1 MLTRRDWMTRAA
13 LLGGTAV
20 VVSQGKAFGQATDPH
35 AGHGAAPPPP
45 PPEATM
51 PGMPGMQSM
60 AGMDAATESTV
71 GQRALVAV
79 RRELPPPPSLADVRA
94 ARRELGYT
102 PVSTPDGVTANWR
115 RNGAWKEFHLVAHEI
130 AHEFAPGMVVKVW
143 GYNGG
148 TPGPTIEAVEGDWV
162 RIFVT
167 NHLPEHTTIHWHGIF
182 LPNGM
187 DGVGGLL
194 QPHIQPGE
202 TYVYEFKLGQHGTFM
217 YHPHSDEMVQMAL
230 GMMGFFVVHPRQAHF
245 LGENQAP
252 DRDFCILPHMWAI
265 HPGEYRPDPMVMLDF
280 DLFTFNG
287 RAYPGTSPLVVRRDD
302 RVRFRFANL
311 SMTSHPIHVHGH
323 RFWLVETDGGQVPK
337 TAWVPDTTLNSVAG
351 QTRAVEFVADAP
363 GDWPLHCHKS
373 HHAMNAMGHD
383 LPNPVG
389 ADTKAAGRR
398 ISRLLKGYMAMGD
411 SGMAEH
417 AQHAKFH
424 PLPENTLPM
433 MTGEGPFG
441 PIEMGGMFTVVK
453 VRDGI
458 ESYADPGWFEH
469 PQGTVARKL
478 DSAPGGLADE
488 WLERG
493 PAALPVEEHQHGG
506 GARKEP

>member
-1 MLTRRDWMTRAA
+1 M
-13 LLGGTAV
+13 
-20 VVSQGKAFGQATDPH
+20 
-35 AGHGAAPPPP
+35 
-45 PPEATM
+45 
-51 PGMPGMQSM
+51 
-60 AGMDAATESTV
+60 
-71 GQRALVAV
+71 
-79 RRELPPPPSLADVRA
+79 RA

-102 PVSTPDGVTANWR
+102 PVTTPDGVTAKWR
-115 RNGAWKEFHLVAHEI
+115 RNGVWKEFHLVAHEVV
-130 AHEFAPGMVVKVW
+130 HEFAPGMVVKVW

-187 DGVGGLL
+187 DGIGGLV

-202 TYVYEFKLGQHGTFM
+202 TYVYEFQLRQHGTFM
-217 YHPHSDEMVQMAL
+217 YHPHADEMVQMAL
-230 GMMGFFVVHPRQAHF
+230 GMMGFFIVHPRRPNF
-245 LGENQAP
+245 LGEDRPA

-287 RAYPGTSPLVVRRDD
+287 RSFPGTSTLVVRQDD
-302 RVRFRFANL
+302 RVRLRLANL
-311 SMTSHPIHVHGH
+311 SMTSHPIHLHGH
-323 RFWLVETDGGQVPK
+323 RFWVVETDGGQVPK
-337 TAWVPDTTLNSVAG
+337 SAWIPDTTLNSVAG

-363 GDWPLHCHKS
+363 GDWPLHCHKT

-389 ADTKAAGRR
+389 ADTKAAGRKL
-398 ISRLLKGYMAMGD
+398 SRLVKGYMAMGD

-417 AQHAKFH
+417 AEHAKFH

-433 MTGEGPFG
+433 MTGEGQFG
-441 PIEMGGMFTVVK
+441 PLEMGGMFTVFK
-453 VRDGI
+453 VREGL
-458 ESYADPGWFEH
+458 ESYADPGWFAH
-469 PQGTVARKL
+469 PAGTVARKIA
-478 DSAPGGLADE
+478 APAGLADE
-488 WLERG
+488 WLRG
-493 PAALPVEEHQHGG
+493 DGEAAAEEAPHEHQHGG
-506 GARKEP
+506 GTVERP